1 MKTAAFYTLGCKVN
15 QVETEQLKEQFLRQ
29 GYEIVPFNCPADVY
43 VINTCTVTHVSDRK
57 SRAMVR
63 RIARQQRDSLVVVT
77 GCWAETDRNQA
88 AAIEGVD
95 LVVGNRDKEK
105 ITDLVE
111 DTIKSSSA
119 KVFWRPVSEATEKL
133 PLWLYS
139 QPHERTR
146 AFIKIQ
152 DGCQSYCTY
161 CIVPYARGPVRSKP
175 PKDVL
180 HEIKQLLQLGY
191 QEIVLTGIHI
201 GQYGKDIN
209 GYNLDQLL
217 AEILDNVPGDY
228 RLRLGSIEIN
238 EITPAILAFMRQD
251 NRLCRH
257 LHIPLQSGSDSVLK
271 TMGRKYSRDDFSQM
285 VNEVE
290 AKIPGIAVTVDVMV
304 GFPGESDADFA
315 DSFNLIDS
323 LKLLD
328 LHVFKYSRRPGTR
341 AAEYSDQ
348 IDEKTKNYRSEQL
361 LKLADKKR
369 NEFYGAHIGQTL
381 RLLVEKQTGTDQ
393 YIGLSDNYLEVLFAC
408 KNDLRGEFVQVQ
420 IESMQGQQMKGRL
433 IQ

>member
-15 QVETEQLKEQFLRQ
+15 QVETEQLKEQFIRK
-29 GYEIVPFNCPADVY
+29 GYEIVPFNGPADVY

-63 RIARQQRDSLVVVT
+63 RITRQQKDSLIAVT
-77 GCWAETDRNQA
+77 GCWAETAHNQA
-88 AAIEGVD
+88 TAIEGVD
-95 LVVGNRDKEK
+95 LIVGNRDKER
-105 ITDLVE
+105 IADLV
-111 DTIKSSSA
+111 DDIKKTRS
-119 KVFWRPVSEATEKL
+119 VEIYWRPINEANEKL

-161 CIVPYARGPVRSKP
+161 CIVPYARGPVRSKES
-175 PKDVL
+175 KDIL

-191 QEIVLTGIHI
+191 KEIVLTGIHI
-201 GQYGKDIN
+201 GQYGKDMS
-209 GYNLDQLL
+209 GYGLEQLL

-238 EITPAILAFMRQD
+238 EITPSILAFMIQD

-271 TMGRKYSRDDFSQM
+271 AMGRKYGREDFSRLLEE
-285 VNEVE
+285 VNE
-290 AKIPGIAVTVDVMV
+290 KIPGIAVTVDIMV
-304 GFPGESDADFA
+304 GFPGESEADFT
-315 DSFNLIDS
+315 DSFNLLDS

-328 LHVFKYSRRPGTR
+328 FHVFKYSRRAGTR
-341 AAEYSDQ
+341 AAEYPDQ
-348 IDEKTKNYRSEQL
+348 INEKTKNYRSEQL

-369 NEFYGAHIGQTL
+369 SEFFITYIGQTL
-381 RLLVEKQTGTDQ
+381 RLLVEKQTGPGQ
-393 YIGLSDNYLEVLFAC
+393 YTGLSDNYLEVSFASE
-408 KNDLRGEFVQVQ
+408 NDLRGEFVQIQ
-420 IESMQGQQMKGRL
+420 IESVQGRQLRGRL
-433 IQ
+433 I

>member
-15 QVETEQLKEQFLRQ
+15 QVETEQLKEQFLRK
-29 GYEIVPFNCPADVY
+29 GYEIVPFNGPADVY

-63 RIARQQRDSLVVVT
+63 RIARQQKDSLVVVT
-77 GCWAETDRNQA
+77 GCWAETDPHQA
-88 AAIEGVD
+88 TSIEGVD
-95 LVVGNRDKEK
+95 LIVGNRDKEK
-105 ITDLVE
+105 IADLIDDVK
-111 DTIKSSSA
+111 KSES
-119 KVFWRPVSEATEKL
+119 VTTYWRPVSEAAEKL

-161 CIVPYARGPVRSKP
+161 CIVPYARGPVRSKEP
-175 PKDVL
+175 EDVL

-191 QEIVLTGIHI
+191 KEIVLTGIHI
-201 GQYGKDIN
+201 GQYGKDMK
-209 GYNLDQLL
+209 GYNLEQLL
-217 AEILDNVPGDY
+217 DEILDKVPGDY
-228 RLRLGSIEIN
+228 RLRPGSIEIN
-238 EITPAILAFMRQD
+238 EITPPILALMSQD

-257 LHIPLQSGSDSVLK
+257 LHIPLQSGSDSILK
-271 TMGRKYSRDDFSQM
+271 AMGRKYDREDFRRL
-285 VNEVE
+285 VNEVNE
-290 AKIPGIAVTVDVMV
+290 QIPGIAVTVDIMA
-304 GFPGESDADFA
+304 GFPGEIEADFA
-315 DSFNLIDS
+315 DSFNLLES

-341 AAEYSDQ
+341 AAEYLDQ

-369 NEFYGAHIGQTL
+369 SEFLSTYPGQTL
-381 RLLVEKQTGTDQ
+381 RLLVEKQTGPGQ
-393 YIGLSDNYLEVLFAC
+393 YTGLSDNYLEVSFTC
-408 KNDLRGEFVQVQ
+408 ENDLRGEFVQVQ
-420 IESMQGQQMKGRL
+420 IESVQGRQLRGRL
-433 IQ
+433 K